1 MINIAINGFGRIGRT
16 FFRVI
21 FNNPNYRI
29 VVIND
34 LSKIELLAH
43 LLKYDSIHGKF
54 PHQISYNGNNLIVA
68 DQKITVINN
77 NKKNN
82 YPWNNFSID
91 IVIESTGKCLTKK
104 LAYNHILSGAKR
116 VILTAPPKEKGI
128 KTVVLGVNDN
138 EIDNSDII
146 LSNASCTTNCAAPM
160 IKTLNDNFEI
170 EKAYVTTI
178 HSYTTDQNLHDSNH
192 HDLRR
197 ARSAPNSIIPT
208 TTGAAK
214 ALSNIFP
221 DISIGGCGIRVPV
234 ANGSLTD
241 ITCIVKSEANVNE
254 LNKIFKNV
262 SKSYLSGILYYSE
275 DPLVSVDILSSP
287 YSCIFDSKLTYCLG
301 NMIKIVGWYDNE
313 FGYSSRL
320 VDLINIIFKK

>member
-1 MINIAINGFGRIGRT
+1 
-16 FFRVI
+16 
-21 FNNPNYRI
+21 
-29 VVIND
+29 
-34 LSKIELLAH
+34 
-43 LLKYDSIHGKF
+43 
-54 PHQISYNGNNLIVA
+54 
-68 DQKITVINN
+68 
-77 NKKNN
+77 
-82 YPWNNFSID
+82 
-91 IVIESTGKCLTKK
+91 
-104 LAYNHILSGAKR
+104 
-116 VILTAPPKEKGI
+116 
-128 KTVVLGVNDN
+128 
-138 EIDNSDII
+138 
-146 LSNASCTTNCAAPM
+146 M

-241 ITCIVKSEANVNE
+241 ITCIVKNEIHVDE
-254 LNKIFKNV
+254 LNRIFKNV
-262 SKSYLSGILYYSE
+262 SKSNLSGILYYSE

-320 VDLINIIFKK
+320 LDLINIIFKK